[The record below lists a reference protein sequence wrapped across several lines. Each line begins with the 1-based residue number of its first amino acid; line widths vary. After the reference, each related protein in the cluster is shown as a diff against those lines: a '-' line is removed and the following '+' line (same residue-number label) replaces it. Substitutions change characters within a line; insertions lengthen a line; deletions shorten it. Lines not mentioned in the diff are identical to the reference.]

1 MKKFTVLTLFPEMF
15 NGFMTTSIIKKA
27 LQEKLI
33 TIKIV
38 DIRDYSIGKHHQTDD
53 YQCGG
58 GGGMV
63 LMIEPLVDAIKS
75 HKTKKSITILLS
87 PQGKQYNQQQVQHF
101 ATADNDLILICGHYE
116 GFDERILY
124 YIDYELSIGDYILT
138 GGELASMIVIDSITR
153 LCENVINTQSH
164 LNESF
169 TNNLL
174 DYPVYTKPVVYD
186 GHSVPEVLL
195 SGHHQK
201 IIQWREYE
209 AFKKTWLKRPDLL
222 QKKKKTLTIKQQILL
237 AKIKKEK

>member
-15 NGFMTTSIIKKA
+15 NNFMTTSIIKKA
-27 LQEKLI
+27 LREKLI
-33 TIKIV
+33 AMKIF
-38 DIRDYSIGKHHQTDD
+38 DIRDYSIGKHHQVDD
-53 YQCGG
+53 YQYGG
-58 GGGMV
+58 GEGMV
-63 LMIEPLVDAIKS
+63 LMIEPLVAAIKA
-75 HKTKKSITILLS
+75 HQTKNSITILLS
-87 PQGKQYNQQQVQHF
+87 PQGKQYDQQQAQYF

-153 LCENVINTQSH
+153 LCENVINMQSH
-164 LNESF
+164 LNDSF

-174 DYPVYTKPVVYD
+174 DYPVYTKPVAYD

-201 IIQWREYE
+201 IVQWREYE
-209 AFKKTWLKRPDLL
+209 ALKKTWLKRPDLL
-222 QKKKKTLTIKQQILL
+222 QKKTLTTEQQILL

>member
-1 MKKFTVLTLFPEMF
+1 MKKFTILTLFPEMF
-15 NGFMTTSIIKKA
+15 DDFMTTSIIKKA
-27 LQEKLI
+27 LREKLI
-33 TIKIV
+33 VIKIV
-38 DIRDYSIGKHHQTDD
+38 DIRDYSIGKHHQVDD
-53 YQCGG
+53 YQYGG
-58 GGGMV
+58 GEGMV
-63 LMIEPLVDAIKS
+63 LMIEPLVAAIKA
-75 HKTKKSITILLS
+75 HQTKNSITILLA
-87 PQGKQYNQQQVQHF
+87 PQGKQYDQQQAQHF

-164 LNESF
+164 LNDSF

-174 DYPVYTKPVVYD
+174 DYPVYTKPVAYD

-201 IIQWREYE
+201 ITQWREYE
-209 AFKKTWLKRPDLL
+209 ALKKTWLKRPDLL
-222 QKKKKTLTIKQQILL
+222 QKKMLTTEQQILL
-237 AKIKKEK
+237 AKIKKKK